1 MYLFFISLFLVIYV
15 LVFPLKLRVL
25 ISNEHIKIYLFKTE
39 IVNQKLSLAMKEIQE
54 VTVENIENKLMSKED
69 LIYFN
74 VLKKFK
80 ILQLNIT
87 INGFSSNFEILSI
100 LYGFFYGVLS
110 SFSAYFYNKNVPFS
124 YEIKFDKNDFFEL
137 DGIFKT
143 NLGKI
148 LLEYFRLRRIKYGR
162 ASN

>member
-1 MYLFFISLFLVIYV
+1 MKLFFVSLFLLIFV
-15 LVFPLKLRVL
+15 LVFPLKLRVI
-25 ISNEHIKIYLFKTE
+25 ISNEQIKIYLYK
-39 IVNQKLSLAMKEIQE
+39 IQILCQKLSLAMKEIQE

-69 LIYFN
+69 LIYLKMF
-74 VLKKFK
+74 KKFK
-80 ILQLNIT
+80 ILKLDI
-87 INGFSSNFEILSI
+87 IIDGFNSNFEILSI
-100 LYGFFYGVLS
+100 IYGLFYGALS
-110 SFSAYFYNKNVPFS
+110 SLDAYFMNRNVPFKYQVRFS
-124 YEIKFDKNDFFEL
+124 QNSIFEL

>member
-1 MYLFFISLFLVIYV
+1 M
-15 LVFPLKLRVL
+15 
-25 ISNEHIKIYLFKTE
+25 
-39 IVNQKLSLAMKEIQE
+39 NQKLSLAMKEIQE
-54 VTVENIENKLMSKED
+54 VTIENVENNLMSKED
-69 LIYFN
+69 LIYLKI
-74 VLKKFK
+74 LKKFK
-80 ILQLNIT
+80 ILKLNI
-87 INGFSSNFEILSI
+87 ILDGFSSNFEILSI

-110 SFSAYFYNKNVPFS
+110 SFDAYFANQKIPFA
-124 YEIKFDKNDFFEL
+124 YEIKYTKNSFFEL

>member
-1 MYLFFISLFLVIYV
+1 MYLFFISLFCLIYV
-15 LVFPLKLRVL
+15 LVFPLKIRLV
-25 ISNEHIKIYLFKTE
+25 ISNQEIKIYLFKLL
-39 IVNQKLSLAMKEIQE
+39 VLKQKSDLAMKEIQE
-54 VTVENIENKLMSKED
+54 VTVENIQNNLMCKED
-69 LIYFN
+69 IIYLKI
-74 VLKKFK
+74 LKKFK
-80 ILQLNIT
+80 ILKLNIV
-87 INGFSSNFEILSI
+87 INGFSNDFEILSI

-110 SFSAYFYNKNVPFS
+110 SFDAFFANKKVPFT
-124 YEIKFDKNDFFEL
+124 YEIKYTKNSFFTL

>member
-110 SFSAYFYNKNVPFS
+110 SFSTYFANKNVPFS
-124 YEIKFDKNDFFEL
+124 YEIKFDKNAFFEL